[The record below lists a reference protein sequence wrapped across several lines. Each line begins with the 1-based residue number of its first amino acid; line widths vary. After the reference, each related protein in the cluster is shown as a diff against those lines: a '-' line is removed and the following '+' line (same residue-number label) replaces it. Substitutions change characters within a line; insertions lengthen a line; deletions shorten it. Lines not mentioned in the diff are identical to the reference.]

1 MGSSTNFDEITPLNQ
16 IVPIIYYVEKMFI
29 ESNPNHPNSVPLC
42 LKLECHERRGEFSFY
57 SFKYFSGYIFSSSK
71 KDN

>member
-42 LKLECHERRGEFSFY
+42 LKFECHERRGEFSLY
-57 SFKYFSGYIFSSSK
+57 LFKYFSGYIFSSSK